1 MEITLKKIK
10 IKDIVDG
17 YVDNGEIGV
26 VGYGG
31 NLNIRP
37 PYQREFVYEDKQRD
51 AVIDSILKGYPL
63 NVMYWAKNEDGT
75 YEVLDGQQRT
85 LSFCKYVKELK
96 FSVRDNNGT
105 PRKFTNL
112 TDAEQK
118 KILDYELYIYI
129 CDGSDKERL
138 EWFTIINIAGTQLSE
153 QELLNIN
160 YTGTWLS
167 DAKLHF
173 SKENCPA
180 INRMCHTQGDI
191 KTKLVDKKAIR
202 QEILELALT
211 WIAGGKDKIAD
222 YMAEHQHDSNA
233 NELWDYFCNIMDW
246 VKTTFPKYYSEMK
259 GLDWGRLYRMYSD
272 NTYDIEYLQKRIEE
286 LRLDEEVSNNKDIY
300 EYVLS
305 GEENKSLLSLRQFTP
320 KEREKMWKMQ
330 GGFCPISKE
339 KCDIKDMDAH
349 HIDAWENHGKTE
361 LSNGVMLSK
370 TAHKKLH
377 AECTHKPFEVRELR
391 DKLIEDVKNEQR

>member
-1 MEITLKKIK
+1 MEIELQKIK
-10 IKDIVDG
+10 IRDIVDG
-17 YVDNGEIGV
+17 YIDNGEIGV

-51 AVIDSILKGYPL
+51 AVIDTILKGYPL

-105 PRKFTNL
+105 PRKFDNL
-112 TDAEQK
+112 TDEEQK

-129 CDGSDKERL
+129 CDGNDKERL
-138 EWFTIINIAGTQLSE
+138 EWFTIINIAGTQLTE

-180 INRMCHTQGDI
+180 INRMCHTQGDT

-211 WIAGGKDKIAD
+211 WFVGDKKKIAD
-222 YMAEHQHDSNA
+222 YMAEHQHDVNA
-233 NELWDYFCNIMDW
+233 NELWFHFCKIMDW
-246 VKTTFPKYYSEMK
+246 VKTTFPKYRKEMK
-259 GLDWGRLYRMYSD
+259 GIDWGKLYREYG
-272 NTYDIEYLQKRIEE
+272 NEFYDANE
-286 LRLDEEVSNNKDIY
+286 LERQISALMADEEVTSKKGVY

-305 GEENKSLLSLRQFTP
+305 RGKNERVLSVRAFTDKDKRTAYERQN
-320 KEREKMWKMQ
+320 
-330 GGFCPISKE
+330 GICPICEKKHPIENMDGDHILEWSKGGRTT
-339 KCDIKDMDAH
+339 
-349 HIDAWENHGKTE
+349 IDNLQMVCKSCHKE
-361 LSNGVMLSK
+361 LTKRM
-370 TAHKKLH
+370 
-377 AECTHKPFEVRELR
+377 
-391 DKLIEDVKNEQR
+391 